1 MAMKFRDMAN
11 AALKVTPAAIKLR
24 IIYFIFWLIC
34 LACIAIGSFALANA
48 HSAGKEIGGAAGT
61 AVGKAIGS
69 FNGVTRGLSEGGS
82 DGTEKGL
89 SADDTTIMLQEVRST
104 GRLQVL
110 VADINMDIF
119 HMIGKDGESK
129 SGAEM
134 DVETTRDA
142 NFVALYKQSGH
153 AVFTVDLNRATVEQ
167 NSSGIILT
175 LPEPSA
181 EVISDGELVLV
192 DKWQK
197 SDFTGSAEK
206 GQLGLLNSLRKMDEQ
221 TVKELQN
228 YEPLMD
234 QAKESAI
241 AQVEELAVFVR
252 SGTGIV
258 DIVFED

>member
-1 MAMKFRDMAN
+1 MEKKFR
-11 AALKVTPAAIKLR
+11 AAARAAAKATPAAIKLR

-34 LACIAIGSFALANA
+34 LALIAIGLSALVSA
-48 HSAGKEIGGAAGT
+48 HSTGEKIGGTAGA

-69 FNGVTRGLSEGGS
+69 LNGITHGLSEGGS
-82 DGTEKGL
+82 AGTEEGL
-89 SADDTTIMLQEVRST
+89 SADDTTVILQEIRST

-110 VADINMDIF
+110 VADINLDIF

-129 SGAEM
+129 SDAEM

-153 AVFTVDLNRATVEQ
+153 ALFTVNLNRATVER
-167 NSSGIILT
+167 NGSGIILT
-175 LPEPSA
+175 LPEPSV
-181 EVISDGELVLV
+181 EVISDGELVPV

-206 GQLGLLNSLRKMDEQ
+206 GQIGLLNSLRKMDEQ
-221 TVKELQN
+221 AVKELQN
-228 YEPLMD
+228 YETLMG

-241 AQVEELAVFVR
+241 AQVEELAVSVR
-252 SGTGIV
+252 GSTGPV
-258 DIVFED
+258 DIVFVD